1 MRHMISIGLPGASP
15 RQIWHPSHS
24 ESQREDNMS
33 SMSISTCVQ
42 ACVEMPADE
51 IIIVD
56 DNEDWREALAA
67 ILEFEGYAV
76 TGFADGESFLDDAA
90 ERTPIC
96 IFLDVFMPGPSGLQ
110 VLEKLAE
117 MAYRAPV
124 FVISAR
130 LDAPVV
136 IEALRNG
143 ALGVIEKPLDP
154 YTAVLRVRDAGDRW
168 ALRAGSNGVPVVGG
182 DRFVGDA
189 RLTPRQCAMLAELTA
204 GIGNERAA
212 RNLGISASAAA
223 ECRADIRK
231 KLGARKLADL
241 LGISLLEPA
250 PAKPH
255 VVDLPVTDNAL
266 ARNPTA
272 ARKARRSRR
281 RTLAASH
288 REP

>member
-1 MRHMISIGLPGASP
+1 
-15 RQIWHPSHS
+15 
-24 ESQREDNMS
+24 MS
-33 SMSISTCVQ
+33 SMSISTCVDSSLD
-42 ACVEMPADE
+42 MPADE

-56 DNEDWREALAA
+56 DNEDWRETLAA

-76 TGFADGESFLDDAA
+76 TAFPDGESFLDDAE
-90 ERTPIC
+90 ERSPIC
-96 IFLDVFMPGPSGLQ
+96 IFLDVFMPGPSGLE
-110 VLEKLAE
+110 VLEKLAG

-168 ALRAGSNGVPVVGG
+168 ALGSGSNGVPVVGG

-189 RLTPRQCAMLAELTA
+189 RLTPRQCAMLAELSA

-212 RNLGISASAAA
+212 RNLGISPKAAA
-223 ECRADIRK
+223 ECRAEIRR
-231 KLGARKLADL
+231 KLGSRKLAEL

-250 PAKPH
+250 PAKRP
-255 VVDLPVTDNAL
+255 VADLPVADSAA
-266 ARNPTA
+266 ARLSAA

-281 RTLAASH
+281 RTLAETH
-288 REP
+288 REH

>member
-1 MRHMISIGLPGASP
+1 
-15 RQIWHPSHS
+15 
-24 ESQREDNMS
+24 
-33 SMSISTCVQ
+33 MSISTCV
-42 ACVEMPADE
+42 ESSLDMPAGE

-56 DNEDWREALAA
+56 DNEDWRETLAA

-76 TGFADGESFLDDAA
+76 TTFADGESFLDDAE
-90 ERTPIC
+90 ERSPIC
-96 IFLDVFMPGPSGLQ
+96 IFLDVFMPGPSGLE
-110 VLEKLAE
+110 VLEKLAG
-117 MAYRAPV
+117 MAYQAPV

-168 ALRAGSNGVPVVGG
+168 ARGSGSNGVPVVGG

-212 RNLGISASAAA
+212 RNLGISPKAGA
-223 ECRADIRK
+223 ECRAEIRK
-231 KLGARKLADL
+231 KLGSRKLADM

-250 PAKPH
+250 PARRQ
-255 VVDLPVTDNAL
+255 VADIAVADSAL
-266 ARNPTA
+266 ARQPA
-272 ARKARRSRR
+272 AAGKARRSRR
-281 RTLAASH
+281 RTLAETH
-288 REP
+288 REH